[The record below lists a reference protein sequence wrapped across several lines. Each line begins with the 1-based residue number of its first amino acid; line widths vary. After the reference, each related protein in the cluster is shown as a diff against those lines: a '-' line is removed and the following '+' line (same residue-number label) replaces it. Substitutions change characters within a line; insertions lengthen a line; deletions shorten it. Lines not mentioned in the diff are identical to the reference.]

1 MEGSGWREVG
11 GGRRKMGRVGEE
23 TLCMLGK
30 PSTDRPHLPPGVIHF
45 LLLYEFLRI
54 SDLVANNANTSA
66 VCLWVVSCGR
76 Q

>member
-1 MEGSGWREVG
+1 
-11 GGRRKMGRVGEE
+11 MGRVGEE

-66 VCLWVVSCGR
+66 VCLWVVENSLMGYDGGSSWSMR
-76 Q
+76 